1 MAPPLL
7 TSPPLPSAPP
17 SSSPLSPPSSSPVQA
32 NAIQFT
38 IDLIVEGSVDSFETA
53 AYEAKLREYLQCF
66 EAACT
71 IALEVTAASVKL
83 HAVVTDTSN
92 QTAHMIHLANLL
104 MNSTS
109 ASIISTLGV
118 KIEATPVVTELSPSS
133 PLPSSPPA
141 QTAPSPPDERSR
153 AGGAAREQE
162 LPGGQSSDV
171 LSGGESFLRYGLWA
185 VLLLLLAACGLAY
198 YLLRRKQR
206 WTSPP
211 RPGDASRTTIDASPS
226 NGAEEA
232 GGTNAASREVV
243 VKAEPAAEP
252 AFLGRV
258 SAVTSRLFRMRRG
271 STGAPRNATASAD
284 ALPVPDRRRMSVAEV
299 ALVQL
304 INATASARFSQ
315 RSSSSSLTLS
325 ATQSQLGEGD
335 EGGTST
341 TSLRMSGAS
350 ARARLASGASALRLP
365 PSSNAGTPRASAAGG
380 GGEAGEADLPKGAA
394 LVEAGAAPGG
404 GAQAGHEAGPA
415 PIDEVWAGFEAAV
428 RGSFEAYDTSGAGR
442 LSPADAEAALGA
454 VGLQLAPGQ
463 LTQLLQLHG
472 GAGSAQSDTVTL
484 DDALGVLALI
494 LEG

>member
-1 MAPPLL
+1 MFLSCCSELFSPPPSLPPSLPSPRVPPLAPPLL

-17 SSSPLSPPSSSPVQA
+17 SFSPLSPPPSSPVQA

-232 GGTNAASREVV
+232 GGTNVASREVV
-243 VKAEPAAEP
+243 V
-252 AFLGRV
+252 
-258 SAVTSRLFRMRRG
+258 S
-271 STGAPRNATASAD
+271 
-284 ALPVPDRRRMSVAEV
+284 
-299 ALVQL
+299 
-304 INATASARFSQ
+304 
-315 RSSSSSLTLS
+315 
-325 ATQSQLGEGD
+325 
-335 EGGTST
+335 
-341 TSLRMSGAS
+341 
-350 ARARLASGASALRLP
+350 
-365 PSSNAGTPRASAAGG
+365 
-380 GGEAGEADLPKGAA
+380 
-394 LVEAGAAPGG
+394 
-404 GAQAGHEAGPA
+404 
-415 PIDEVWAGFEAAV
+415 
-428 RGSFEAYDTSGAGR
+428 
-442 LSPADAEAALGA
+442 
-454 VGLQLAPGQ
+454 
-463 LTQLLQLHG
+463 
-472 GAGSAQSDTVTL
+472 
-484 DDALGVLALI
+484 
-494 LEG
+494 